1 MVNFVVERQ
10 AQVEP
15 LSRAIA
21 GCQTERRMTF
31 VNSIFCP
38 KRGNAL
44 SVSTGINV
52 LDLHDGEMLEFY
64 HQHINQ
70 VVIEYARLTITCRNG
85 ELSSCEQSDWKN
97 LSFNK
102 IERCY
107 YAPTAKYSK
116 DILHIINTKIIFSG
130 SYELDI
136 SLTYKCF
143 NGVIYSSEK
152 KIVINFNHSEFYNRT
167 VAVPRR
173 KRAFMTAEDV
183 QLQESP
189 YSSETIVCFEKEMR
203 GKDVDE
209 ETEA

>member
-1 MVNFVVERQ
+1 
-10 AQVEP
+10 
-15 LSRAIA
+15 
-21 GCQTERRMTF
+21 MTF
-31 VNSIFCP
+31 INSIFCP
-38 KRGNAL
+38 NRGNSL

-52 LDLHDGEMLEFY
+52 LDLYDGDMLDFY

-70 VVIEYARLTITCRNG
+70 AAVEYARLTITCRNG

-97 LSFNK
+97 VGFSK

-130 SYELDI
+130 SYDLDI
-136 SLTYKCF
+136 HLTYKCF

-173 KRAFMTAEDV
+173 KRAFITAEDV
-183 QLQESP
+183 QLAESP
-189 YSSETIVCFEKEMR
+189 YNSETIVCFEKEIR
-203 GKDVDE
+203 EKDVDEDE